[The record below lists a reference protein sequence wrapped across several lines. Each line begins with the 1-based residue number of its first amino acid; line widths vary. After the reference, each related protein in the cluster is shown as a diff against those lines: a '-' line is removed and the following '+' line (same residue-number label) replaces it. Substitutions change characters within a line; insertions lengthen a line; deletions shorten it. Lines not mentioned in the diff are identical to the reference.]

1 MDDAYSDDDLYDVD
15 PKEVEEIY
23 SLLCEVLSDG
33 EYNSNNVARA
43 ISGLLAIFVVNSAN
57 SLDAA
62 REIVSL
68 ITHVS
73 LQAVEGADRDG
84 NAIWNQKATH

>member
-1 MDDAYSDDDLYDVD
+1 MDDAYSDDDFYDVD

-23 SLLCEVLSDG
+23 NLLCEVLSGG

-43 ISGLLAIFVVNSAN
+43 ISGLLAIFVVSSAN

-73 LQAVEGADRDG
+73 LQAVEGADHHG